1 MGTTTQRDNAG
12 YPGGKGKSFQH
23 IINVMPP
30 HERYIE
36 THLGSGAI
44 IRRKRQAT
52 SNIGIEIDERVVE
65 GWRSAPVAGVE
76 VILGDAVAVLAS
88 LTLTAT
94 DLVYSDPPFM
104 PDTRKVRCYQ
114 HEYTAQD
121 HAALLD
127 VLVATPARVVL
138 SGYRSDLYDY
148 RLRDW
153 HRTDYRCRTRRGSA
167 IESLWTNFR
176 PGPSLHDYSY
186 VGGDFREREQLR
198 RRIRALTARLARAS
212 EIERN
217 AALAA
222 LAALQHADTQPRLAA

>member
-1 MGTTTQRDNAG
+1 METTTQTDNAG

-30 HERYIE
+30 HDRYIE

-44 IRRKRQAT
+44 IRHKRQAT
-52 SNIGIEIDERVVE
+52 RNIGIEIDQRIVE
-65 GWRSAPVAGVE
+65 SWRRSPVDGIE
-76 VILGDAVAVLAS
+76 VILGDAVALLGSMALKS
-88 LTLTAT
+88 T

-104 PDTRKVRCYQ
+104 PDTRKVRCYR

-127 VLVATPARVVL
+127 VLMATPARVVL
-138 SGYRSDLYDY
+138 SGYRSDLYDE
-148 RLRDW
+148 RLRSW
-153 HRTDYRCRTRRGSA
+153 HRTDYRCRTRRGWA
-167 IESLWTNFR
+167 TESMWTNFR
-176 PGPSLHDYSY
+176 PGPSLHDYSH
-186 VGGDFREREQLR
+186 VGGDFRERERLR

-217 AALAA
+217 AAFAA
-222 LAALQHADTQPRLAA
+222 LAELQHADARSRPAA